1 MTREELYELKN
12 KRAALLTEG
21 NELLSKKD
29 LEGHRAKM
37 AEVDKLNQEI
47 SAVEKQ
53 LAEEDRFSGKD
64 EAEKDLREKNQQKD
78 EAAQK
83 RVDDIRSSNEYA
95 RAFAKA
101 MRMGATVKSGLGVE
115 ELQPLYKAL
124 TEGGGT
130 PEGADG
136 GFLVPIDVDNRIQK
150 LEKEYLDLSR
160 YFHVE
165 PVTTNTG
172 WRVVE
177 VGHGKALPKVVEMGT
192 FTKDDQPSFRK
203 ITYTCEKYGDR
214 IAISSELLEDNAA
227 GLLNYVVDWFGPKY
241 ILTKNA
247 LLTPYLTGLTS
258 TVTLGAG
265 SEVKDLRKALIKKLN
280 VAQGRGAYLLT
291 NQSGYAEMV
300 NWTDANG
307 RSMLVPNP
315 ADPDV
320 YRFQGRTVVYGDD
333 EDLPLESGKAPLYVG
348 KFSRL
353 ATLFVRKGIELATT
367 NVGGDAWATGS
378 TELRALCRMG
388 SSLVDTT
395 AAFKALISVGGA
407 STTPSGGAGG
417 SSSGGTN
424 TDDTPKG

>member
-29 LEGHRAKM
+29 LAGHTAKM
-37 AEVDKLNQEI
+37 AEVDKLNEEI

-64 EAEKDLREKNQQKD
+64 EVEKDLLEKNRQKE

-101 MRMGATVKSGLGVE
+101 MQMGATLKSGRGVDD
-115 ELQPLYKAL
+115 LKPLYKAL
-124 TEGGGT
+124 TEGGGD
-130 PEGADG
+130 PVGADG
-136 GFLVPIDVDNRIQK
+136 GFLVPIDVDNRIQQM
-150 LEKEYLDLSR
+150 EKEYLDLSR
-160 YFHVE
+160 YFRVE

-177 VGHGKALPKVVEMGT
+177 VGHGKALTQMAEMAT
-192 FTKDDQPSFRK
+192 IPKDDQPAFRK
-203 ITYTCEKYGDR
+203 VEFACKKFGDR
-214 IAISSELLEDNAA
+214 IAISNELLADNAA
-227 GLLNYVVDWFGPKY
+227 GLLNYVVEWFGPKY

-247 LLTPYLTGLTS
+247 LLIPYLTGLTS
-258 TVTLGAG
+258 TVNLTAG
-265 SEVKDLRKALIKKLN
+265 SEVKDLKKALITKLN

-291 NQSGYAEMV
+291 NQSGYAEMSS
-300 NWTDANG
+300 WEDKNG
-307 RSMLVPNP
+307 RPMLVPNP
-315 ADPDV
+315 VDPDV

-333 EDLPLESGKAPLYVG
+333 EDLPLEDGKAPLYVG
-348 KFSRL
+348 KFNRL

-367 NVGGDAWATGS
+367 NVGGDAWATDS
-378 TELRALCRMG
+378 IELRALCRMDAA
-388 SSLVDTT
+388 LVDPT
-395 AAFKALISVGGA
+395 AAFKALITVGDGA
-407 STTPSGGAGG
+407 QG
-417 SSSGGTN
+417 
-424 TDDTPKG
+424 